1 MRRSY
6 LVLLFLL
13 SAFLLIGLCLK
24 ATCPTTQE
32 GGLPGP
38 TAELISRLAAPVD
51 RDREDAA
58 EDLAEIDDPRIVPAL
73 RERLQAESDFHVR
86 LALHFAL
93 ATQGEQSSI
102 PELIASLR
110 QSGHLGSVY
119 LRRVSGKDYGW
130 DIGQWESWNQKT
142 SAKVFQERARESIRQ
157 LPARKEWEKF
167 TALYS
172 AQAFEQFDPNDTAS
186 RLSVED
192 RRQLTEMRTAKA
204 WGIFESA
211 IQSLQDDGN
220 RPLAAERFRKVA
232 TRYSGTYYAE
242 ESQELADLLDKMV
255 KEDRVWS
262 EPKDLSALSQ
272 SELITYHI
280 YHLRD
285 VVAHQWS
292 QPGYCDVL
300 SSFSLE
306 KEYNAAKEL
315 RSLGQAAIPAL
326 LDLLEDRRPIRG
338 VGYWR
343 DFHPTRTILR
353 YQDAAIQIL
362 NEVLPDASYTRRTTS
377 SYFSS
382 EDADDRAKLIDRIR
396 KSWTRGKDRPV
407 FEQRRS
413 ALDDHLP
420 SAR

>member
-13 SAFLLIGLCLK
+13 STFLLISLCLQ
-24 ATCPTTQE
+24 ATCPTTHK
-32 GGLPGP
+32 GGLTGP
-38 TAELISRLAAPVD
+38 TAELISRLAASGD

-58 EDLAEIDDPRIVPAL
+58 EALAEIDDPRIVPAL
-73 RERLQAESDFHVR
+73 RERLKTESDFHVR

-93 ATQGEQSSI
+93 ASQGEKSSI
-102 PELIASLR
+102 RELIASLR

-130 DIGQWESWNQKT
+130 DIGLWESWDQET
-142 SAKVFQERARESIRQ
+142 SAKVFQERAREWIRQ

-167 TALYS
+167 AALYS
-172 AQAFEQFDPNDTAS
+172 SQAFEQFDPDDTAH
-186 RLSVED
+186 RLSAED
-192 RRQLTEMRTAKA
+192 RRQLTEMQTAKA
-204 WGIFESA
+204 WGILESA
-211 IQSLQDDGN
+211 IQSLQEEGN
-220 RPLAAERFRKVA
+220 RQLAAERFRQVA
-232 TRYSGTYYAE
+232 TKYADTYYAK
-242 ESQELADLLDKMV
+242 ESQELADLLDEMV
-255 KEDRVWS
+255 KEDRAWQ
-262 EPKDLSALSQ
+262 EPIDASALSQ

-300 SSFSLE
+300 SESFSLE
-306 KEYNAAKEL
+306 KGNNAAKEL

-326 LDLLEDRRPIRG
+326 LDLLEDRRPIRA

-362 NEVLPDASYTRRTTS
+362 NEVLPDDPYMRRTTS

-382 EDADDRAKLIDRIR
+382 EDADDRAKLIDKIR
-396 KSWTRGKDRPV
+396 KSWVRGKDKPV
-407 FEQRRS
+407 RR
-413 ALDDHLP
+413 
-420 SAR
+420 